1 MKRSTSTSIAIL
13 PALQLLCVA
22 AALFWLHV
30 NGAYL

>member
-1 MKRSTSTSIAIL
+1 MKRSTSTSIL

>member
-1 MKRSTSTSIAIL
+1 MKRPASITIL
-13 PALQLLCVA
+13 PALQLLAVA

>member
-1 MKRSTSTSIAIL
+1 MKRPASIPIL